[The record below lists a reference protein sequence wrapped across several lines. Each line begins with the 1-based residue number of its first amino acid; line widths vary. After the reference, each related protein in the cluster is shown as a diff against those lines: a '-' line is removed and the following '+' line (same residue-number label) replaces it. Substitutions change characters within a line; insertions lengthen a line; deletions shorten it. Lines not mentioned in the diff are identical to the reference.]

1 MSIKRKNLNW
11 FREIDG
17 PMIDDISDRINLL
30 SLNAAIEAARAGEHG
45 RGFAVVAD
53 EIGKLAQATSDNSK
67 EIASKIRQISQ
78 DIQDGMGMV
87 NNTNS
92 SIEVIFTMVETMN
105 HRIDVTANLMADQAK
120 AILDVTRQAEVMD
133 GLADKITISSREQN
147 SAMEELLRT
156 ISRLSEIAQE
166 VSQST
171 HIISEISKSINR
183 KVNAPDK
190 IVKGI
195 E

>member
-1 MSIKRKNLNW
+1 LSIKRKNLNW

-120 AILDVTRQAEVMD
+120 AILDVTKQAEVMD

>member
-120 AILDVTRQAEVMD
+120 AILDVTKQAEVMD

>member
-1 MSIKRKNLNW
+1 
-11 FREIDG
+11 
-17 PMIDDISDRINLL
+17 MIDDISDRINLL

-120 AILDVTRQAEVMD
+120 AILDVTKQAEVMD